1 MNYTLLHNELV
12 HSLYFSKPSSSRL
25 FLTSLL
31 FRPKKTQRLREEVA
45 LGQQTTHTH
54 TSTKTWHAIN
64 TETILEIAEKVESI
78 TSLKNTET
86 ISPIS
91 WITEIAGNTV
101 LSENITTAHQQLVS
115 ERDRH
120 VCRYNT
126 QLELAVNV
134 VLSYYNT
141 VLLEEEKWTERWH
154 SQIEML
160 NGKEM
165 H

>member
-1 MNYTLLHNELV
+1 M
-12 HSLYFSKPSSSRL
+12 
-25 FLTSLL
+25 
-31 FRPKKTQRLREEVA
+31 A

-54 TSTKTWHAIN
+54 TTTKTWHAIN
-64 TETILEIAEKVESI
+64 TETILKIAEKVELI
-78 TSLKNTET
+78 VSLKNTET

-115 ERDRH
+115 ERDTH

-126 QLELAVNV
+126 QLELAVNG
-134 VLSYYNT
+134 VLSYHNT
-141 VLLEEEKWTERWH
+141 VLLEEKKWIDRWH

-160 NGKEM
+160 EGKEM
-165 H
+165 Y